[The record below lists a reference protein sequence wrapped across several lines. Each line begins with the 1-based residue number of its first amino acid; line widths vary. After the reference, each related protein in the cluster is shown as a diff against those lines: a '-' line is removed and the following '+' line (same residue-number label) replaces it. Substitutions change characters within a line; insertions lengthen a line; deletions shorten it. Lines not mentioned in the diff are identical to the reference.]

1 MMQKTYTFQNEII
14 PRDKVFD
21 LRLKEIWRYRD
32 LLFLFVRRDFV
43 AVYKQTILGPAW
55 FFIQP
60 LFTTIIY
67 TFIFGNIA
75 DLPADGVPH
84 SLFYLAGI
92 TAWNYFANSLTT
104 ISETFTKNAGL
115 FGKVYFPRAVSPL
128 SIVISNL
135 IQFGLQLLLFLLVYF
150 YYIFQGFNI
159 SPDWTLALL
168 PVLLIFMALMSL
180 GFGMTISSM
189 TTKYRDLKFLIKF
202 GVQLAMYGSSVIY
215 PLSEI
220 PEKYQTLVMLNPMVG
235 IIETFKYMFFGMG
248 TFSWSL
254 IAYSGV
260 FSILIFVF
268 GLAIFN
274 KTEKNFMDTV

>member
-1 MMQKTYTFQNEII
+1 MQKTLSFQNEIK
-14 PRDKVFD
+14 PKGKVFD
-21 LRLKEIWRYRD
+21 LRLKEIWQYRD
-32 LLFLFVRRDFV
+32 LLLLFVRRDFV
-43 AVYKQTILGPAW
+43 SVYKQTILGPAW

-75 DLPADGVPH
+75 NLPVDGLPH
-84 SLFYLAGI
+84 TLFYLAGI
-92 TAWNYFANSLTT
+92 TAWNYFANSLTV
-104 ISETFTKNAGL
+104 ISDTFTKNANL
-115 FGKVYFPRAVSPL
+115 FGKVYFPRAVTPL

-135 IQFGLQLLLFLLVYF
+135 IQFGLQLILFLLVYA
-150 YYIFQGFNI
+150 YYIIIGFDI
-159 SPDWTLALL
+159 TPDWTLVLL
-168 PVLLIFMALMSL
+168 PVLIFIMALMSL
-180 GFGMTISSM
+180 GLGMTISSM

-202 GVQLAMYGSSVIY
+202 GVQLLMYGSSVIY

-235 IIETFKYMFFGMG
+235 VIETFKYMFFGQG
-248 TFSWSL
+248 TFSWGM
-254 IAYSGV
+254 IAYSTL
-260 FSILIFVF
+260 FSVVIFIL

>member
-1 MMQKTYTFQNEII
+1 MEYANEIR
-14 PRDKVFD
+14 PKGKVFD
-21 LRLKEIWRYRD
+21 LRLSELWSYRD
-32 LLFLFVRRDFV
+32 LLVLFVRRDFV
-43 AVYKQTILGPAW
+43 SVYKQTVLGPIW

-67 TFIFGNIA
+67 TFIFGSIA
-75 DLPADGVPH
+75 DLPADGIPH

-104 ISETFTKNAGL
+104 VSDTFISNSSL
-115 FGKVYFPRAVSPL
+115 FGKVYFPRAVTPL

-135 IQFGLQLLLFLLVYF
+135 IQFGLQLVLFVLVYA
-150 YYIFQGFNI
+150 YYLFAGYSFAPSATIV
-159 SPDWTLALL
+159 LL
-168 PVLLIFMALMSL
+168 PFLVLSMALMSL

-202 GVQLAMYGSSVIY
+202 GIQLAMYGSSVIY

-220 PEKYQTLVMLNPMVG
+220 PEEYQMYVLVNPMVG
-235 IIETFKYMFFGMG
+235 IIETFKFMFFNQG
-248 TFSWSL
+248 TFSWGML
-254 IAYSGV
+254 MYSFA
-260 FSILIFVF
+260 FSIVIFIA

>member
-1 MMQKTYTFQNEII
+1 MENTFTFQNEIK
-14 PRDKVFD
+14 PKDKLFD
-21 LRLKEIWRYRD
+21 LRLREIWQYRD
-32 LLFLFVRRDFV
+32 LLLLFVRRDFV

-67 TFIFGNIA
+67 TFIFGRIA

-92 TAWNYFANSLTT
+92 TAWNYFANSLTV
-104 ISETFTKNAGL
+104 ISDTFTRNAGL
-115 FGKVYFPRAVSPL
+115 FGKVYFPRAITPL

-135 IQFGLQLLLFLLVYF
+135 IQFGLQLLLFLAVYF
-150 YYIFQGFNI
+150 YYIWKGFDI
-159 SPDWTLALL
+159 SPDSTIVLL
-168 PVLLIFMALMSL
+168 PVLILFMALMSL

-202 GVQLAMYGSSVIY
+202 GVQLLMYGSSVIY

-220 PEKYQTLVMLNPMVG
+220 PEKYQKLVMANPMVG
-235 IIETFKYMFFGMG
+235 IIETFKYMFFGQG
-248 TFSWSL
+248 TFSWGML
-254 IAYSGV
+254 AYSGA
-260 FSILIFVF
+260 FSIIIFII

>member
-1 MMQKTYTFQNEII
+1 MQEALTFANEIK
-14 PRDKVFD
+14 PKDKAFD

-32 LLFLFVRRDFV
+32 LLMLFVRRDFV
-43 AVYKQTILGPAW
+43 SVYKQTILGPAW

-67 TFIFGNIA
+67 TFIFGSVA
-75 DLPADGVPH
+75 DLPADGIPH
-84 SLFYLAGI
+84 SLFYLAGV
-92 TAWNYFANSLTT
+92 TAWNYFANSLTI
-104 ISETFTKNAGL
+104 ISDTFIKNSNI
-115 FGKVYFPRAVSPL
+115 FGKVYFPRAVTPL

-150 YYIFQGFNI
+150 YYIFKGAEVVP
-159 SPDWTLALL
+159 SSTLLLLPLLIGSMALL
-168 PVLLIFMALMSL
+168 SL
-180 GFGMTISSM
+180 GFGMTISSL

-202 GVQLAMYGSSVIY
+202 GIQLAMYGSSVIY

-220 PEKYQTLVMLNPMVG
+220 PEKYQLLVMINPMVG
-235 IIETFKYMFFGMG
+235 IIETFKFMFFGIG
-248 TFSWSL
+248 TFSWGL
-254 IAYSGV
+254 MAYSIS
-260 FSILIFVF
+260 FSVVIFIV